1 MSDQPGAGSLPELT
15 PEQESEVRR
24 LLAEARHD
32 EPIPAEVG
40 DRLDRVLAGLSRDQ
54 PGAPGV
60 APVYDLA
67 ARRRR
72 RNAAALLAGAAAVI
86 VAGFAVGQVIDVGD
100 SADDAGGGSAVSG
113 SAARDQADS
122 QQPGDGKAGDESG
135 NESGNDSGGAN
146 ESEEPRSP
154 AATLPAPLLL
164 SSSNLEQ
171 DVTRQ
176 LKRSSGSTAA
186 HDAAP
191 EAFSAYGC
199 PPPAAGKYGL
209 GDLFPALY
217 DGQPAVLALRPATGS
232 TQRAVVLECGTADQ
246 LNSVTIPRR

>member
-24 LLAEARHD
+24 LLAEARHE

-122 QQPGDGKAGDESG
+122 QQLRDGDAHE
-135 NESGNDSGGAN
+135 ESGNDSGGAD

-176 LKRSSGSTAA
+176 LKQSSGSTAA